1 MHEIER
7 ALFHLL
13 LRHSSLYSLKTQLS
27 NSAQLTK
34 EIHFSVKQVLCALH
48 EMKTISHSHIIH
60 NFIRNTF
67 FFSFDLNSLHF
78 SLSLSRCFALLC
90 AALCWSRSESRRWK
104 IIELIYSVCNIF
116 RHFYFISLTRS
127 FAAAARWNL
136 IFFSQYWQLRVIV
149 IVFALALTMYLV
161 YLV

>member
-67 FFSFDLNSLHF
+67 FFVRLEFSSF
-78 SLSLSRCFALLC
+78 LSLSRCFALLC

-136 IFFSQYWQLRVIV
+136 IFF
-149 IVFALALTMYLV
+149 
-161 YLV
+161 